1 VITLVTYFFNAEA
14 RLKYQRLVRGP
25 QGPQRAKSRWL
36 LSRRLVLKGGG
47 ALAGSALVAGCGN
60 SSSSTDGGVDARPDR
75 QGTAADM
82 RANGG
87 TDAGP
92 MTSPSDAGAP
102 EPDAGTA
109 PADAA
114 QPQAD
119 AAPQQDA
126 PPAVETHP
134 APYTG
139 PAWVRDAR
147 IGGCDASLDPPEL
160 AAALDAMASQG
171 VSVIEFDSVLSF
183 YLTDAQFEEE
193 AQILDEAAKA
203 AHARGMKAVIYIP
216 TLEVMTP
223 EVARAPGSMFRDHPD
238 WVQVDIAG
246 KPNRFVGGEGRVF
259 WVEPGTESAWLCPS
273 TPYAEYFFKRV
284 QRLARTAL
292 DGMWGDV
299 PLLSDIVAQWPCI
312 CSYCKARF
320 NAETGMTIPA
330 AVNWSSA
337 AFRRWVTWRHKLIS
351 DFEQKILTKARE
363 ARADFEVIIETVTMD
378 YTSGTAQGLDPA
390 SVDDGGLLRVWEV
403 DAVSDR
409 SAMRSATAD
418 DWMDM
423 AVMMKYGAGISGHRP
438 SWVFC
443 YGIQPDDAEHVFGLA
458 LATGNNPF
466 ELKIPIMTETVSAA
480 YRSRV
485 FNWLKGEEALYAA
498 YPLHHVA
505 VLYSSASR
513 DFLDQVSGVGLYSS
527 LNAGDNLWW
536 STTSS
541 DTVPQM
547 QYVADYRGWCRAL
560 IHAHVP
566 FDVLPTA
573 RATAAALGRYRVVV
587 VPSAVA
593 LSDATMAQLAM
604 FVAAGGTV
612 IASGPDLGKF
622 DENGADRGS
631 AALLT
636 GLGITP
642 GGAWMRKPSG
652 SGFVAAGAERAG
664 RTYLRKENQQAAM
677 QIAASV
683 TQPQLVTDAPAAVVF
698 GVRRTR
704 DGKMLLVAANL
715 DGLGASAGSFTP
727 RPASFKVALS
737 LEGKQA
743 TAVSGSQPGAG
754 KAPISFENRDGRV
767 HFSLGVAA
775 VSVVT
780 INLG

>member
-1 VITLVTYFFNAEA
+1 LNNRRFA
-14 RLKYQRLVRGP
+14 RGP
-25 QGPQRAKSRWL
+25 RDRWL

-47 ALAGSALVAGCGN
+47 ALAGSALVAGCGSN
-60 SSSSTDGGVDARPDR
+60 SSAPADGGADARADR
-75 QGTAADM
+75 GGTAMDAKT
-82 RANGG
+82 GG
-87 TDAGP
+87 GSDAG
-92 MTSPSDAGAP
+92 SPSPSPSADAGAP
-102 EPDAGTA
+102 GPDAGTQ
-109 PADAA
+109 PQPDAA
-114 QPQAD
+114 QP
-119 AAPQQDA
+119 PQDA
-126 PPAVETHP
+126 PPAAETHP
-134 APYTG
+134 PAYAG

-160 AAALDAMASQG
+160 TAALDAMAAQG

-183 YLTDAQFEEE
+183 YLTDAQFEQE
-193 AQILDEAAKA
+193 AQILDDAAKA

-216 TLEVMTP
+216 TMEVLTP
-223 EVARAPGSMFRDHPD
+223 EVATAPGSMFRDHPD
-238 WVQVDIAG
+238 WVQKDITG
-246 KPNRFVGGEGRVF
+246 KPNKFIGGEGRVF

-273 TPYAEYFFKRV
+273 SPYAEYFYKRV

-292 DGMWGDV
+292 DGLWGDV
-299 PLLSDIVAQWPCI
+299 PLLSDIVASWPCT
-312 CSYCKARF
+312 CNYCKARF
-320 NAETGMTIPA
+320 MAETGMATPS
-330 AVNWSSA
+330 AVDWSSA
-337 AFRRWVTWRHKLIS
+337 TFRRWVTWRHKLIR
-351 DFEQKILTKARE
+351 DFEQTILTRARE
-363 ARADFEVIIETVTMD
+363 ARADFQVVIETVTMD
-378 YTSGTAQGLDPA
+378 YTSGTVQGLDPA
-390 SVDDGGLLRVWEV
+390 SADDGDVLRVWEV

-409 SAMRSATAD
+409 SAMRVASAD

-423 AVMMKYGAGISGHRP
+423 AVMMKFSAGVSGHRP

-466 ELKIPIMTETVSAA
+466 ELKIPNMTETVSAP
-480 YRSRV
+480 YRTRV
-485 FNWLKGEEALYAA
+485 FNWLKGEETLYTA
-498 YPLHHVA
+498 YPLHHTA

-513 DFLDQVSGVGLYSS
+513 DFLDQASGVGLYSS
-527 LNAGDNLWW
+527 LNPGDDLWW
-536 STTSS
+536 TTASS

-547 QYVADYRGWCRAL
+547 QYVADFRGWCRAL

-566 FDVLPTA
+566 FDVLPA
-573 RATAAALGRYRVVV
+573 FRATPQVLAHYKVLV

-593 LSDATMAQLAM
+593 LSDALMGQLAM
-604 FVAAGGTV
+604 FAAGGGTV

-622 DENGADRGS
+622 DDNGADRGS

-636 GLGITP
+636 GLGVAP
-642 GGAWMRKPSG
+642 GGAWMRKASG

-664 RTYLRKENQQAAM
+664 RTYLRRESQQAAM
-677 QIAASV
+677 QISQAI

-727 RPASFKVALS
+727 RAASFKVALS
-737 LEGKQA
+737 LEGRQA

-754 KAPISFENRDGRV
+754 KAPISFEMKDGRV
-767 HFSLGVAA
+767 SFALSVAA

>member
-1 VITLVTYFFNAEA
+1 M
-14 RLKYQRLVRGP
+14 
-25 QGPQRAKSRWL
+25 
-36 LSRRLVLKGGG
+36 
-47 ALAGSALVAGCGN
+47 LAGGALVAGCGGN
-60 SSSSTDGGVDARPDR
+60 SSSPSDGGVDARADR
-75 QGTAADM
+75 SATAADM
-82 RANGG
+82 RAADGG
-87 TDAGP
+87 ANPTADGGANPTADGGANPTTDAG
-92 MTSPSDAGAP
+92 AAP
-102 EPDAGTA
+102 
-109 PADAA
+109 DAA

-119 AAPQQDA
+119 APPQDA
-126 PPAVETHP
+126 PPPAVETHP
-134 APYTG
+134 PAYAG

-147 IGGCDASLDPPEL
+147 VGGCDASLDEPEL
-160 AAALDAMASQG
+160 AQALDAMAAQG

-193 AQILDEAAKA
+193 AQILDDAAKA

-216 TLEVMTP
+216 TMEVLTP
-223 EVARAPGSMFRDHPD
+223 EVAQAPGSMFRDHPD
-238 WVQVDIAG
+238 WVQVDIEG
-246 KPNRFVGGEGRVF
+246 KPNKFVGGEGRVF
-259 WVEPGTESAWLCPS
+259 WVDPGTESAWLCPS
-273 TPYAEYFFKRV
+273 TPYADYFIRRV

-299 PLLSDIVAQWPCI
+299 PLLSDIVAKWPCI

-320 NAETGMTIPA
+320 NADTGLTIPS
-330 AVNWSSA
+330 AVDWSSPS
-337 AFRRWVTWRHKLIS
+337 FRRWVSWRHKLIW

-378 YTSGTAQGLDPA
+378 YTSGTVQGLDPA
-390 SVDDGGLLRVWEV
+390 SADDGQVLRVWEV

-409 SAMRSATAD
+409 SAMRFASVD

-423 AVMMKYGAGISGHRP
+423 AVMMKHGAGVSGHRP

-466 ELKIPIMTETVSAA
+466 ELKIPNMTETVSAA
-480 YRSRV
+480 YRNRV
-485 FNWLKGEEALYAA
+485 FNWLKGEDSLYAA

-527 LNAGDNLWW
+527 LNPGDDLWW
-536 STTSS
+536 STAAS
-541 DTVPQM
+541 DTVPQL

-566 FDVLPTA
+566 FDVLPSP
-573 RATAAALGRYRVVV
+573 RATAANLGRYRVVV

-593 LSDATMAQLAM
+593 LSDATMGQLAM
-604 FVAAGGTV
+604 FAANGGTV

-622 DENGADRGS
+622 DEDGRDRGN
-631 AALLT
+631 AALLA
-636 GLGITP
+636 GLGVAP
-642 GGAWMRKPSG
+642 GGAWGRKGSG
-652 SGFVAAGAERAG
+652 NGFVAAGAERAG
-664 RTYLRKENQQAAM
+664 RTYLRKESQQAAM
-677 QIAASV
+677 QIAQSI
-683 TQPQLVTDAPAAVVF
+683 TQPQLVTDAPAATVF

-715 DGLGASAGSFTP
+715 DGMGTSAGSFTP
-727 RPASFKVALS
+727 RAASFKVALS

-754 KAPISFENRDGRV
+754 KAPVTFEMKDGRV
-767 HFSLGVAA
+767 HFSLSMGA

>member
-1 VITLVTYFFNAEA
+1 MNNRRFAG
-14 RLKYQRLVRGP
+14 GP
-25 QGPQRAKSRWL
+25 RDRWL

-47 ALAGSALVAGCGN
+47 ALAGSALVAGCG
-60 SSSSTDGGVDARPDR
+60 SKSDPAPDGGVDARADR
-75 QGTAADM
+75 AGSAMDM
-82 RANGG
+82 KAGG
-87 TDAGP
+87 GNDAGGP
-92 MTSPSDAGAP
+92 SPSPDAGVPA
-102 EPDAGTA
+102 PDAGTQ
-109 PADAA
+109 PQPDAA
-114 QPQAD
+114 QPQPD
-119 AAPQQDA
+119 AAQPD
-126 PPAVETHP
+126 PPLETHP
-134 APYTG
+134 QAYAG

-160 AAALDAMASQG
+160 AAILDAMAAQG
-171 VSVIEFDSVLSF
+171 VSVVEFDSVLSF

-193 AQILDEAAKA
+193 AQILDAAAKA

-216 TLEVMTP
+216 TMEVLTP
-223 EVARAPGSMFRDHPD
+223 EVASAPGSMFRDHPD
-238 WVQVDIAG
+238 WVQTDIQG

-273 TPYAEYFFKRV
+273 TPYAEYFYKRV

-292 DGMWGDV
+292 DGVWGDV
-299 PLLSDIVAQWPCI
+299 PLLSDIVANWPCI

-320 NAETGMTIPA
+320 MADTGMATPSS
-330 AVNWSSA
+330 VDWSSA
-337 AFRRWVTWRHKLIS
+337 AFRRWVTWRHKLIR
-351 DFEQKILTKARE
+351 DFEQNILIKARE
-363 ARADFEVIIETVTMD
+363 ARADFQVIIETVTMD
-378 YTSGTAQGLDPA
+378 YTSASVQGLDPA
-390 SVDDGGLLRVWEV
+390 SADDGDVLRVWEV

-409 SAMRSATAD
+409 NAMRFATAE

-423 AVMMKYGAGISGHRP
+423 AAMMKFGAGISGHRP

-443 YGIQPDDAEHVFGLA
+443 YGIQPSDAEHVFGLA

-485 FNWLKGEEALYAA
+485 FNWLKGEEALYTA
-498 YPLHHVA
+498 YPLHHAA
-505 VLYSSASR
+505 VLYSPASR

-527 LNAGDNLWW
+527 LNPGDDLWW
-536 STTSS
+536 STTPS
-541 DTVPQM
+541 DTVPET

-566 FDVLPTA
+566 FDVLPA
-573 RATAAALGRYRVVV
+573 YRATAQALARYKVIV
-587 VPSAVA
+587 VPSAIA
-593 LSDATMAQLAM
+593 LSDATMGQLAM
-604 FVAAGGTV
+604 FVAGGGTV

-642 GGAWMRKPSG
+642 GGAWMRKASG

-664 RTYLRKENQQAAM
+664 RSYLRKENQQAAT
-677 QIAASV
+677 QISQAV

-704 DGKMLLVAANL
+704 DGKMLLIAANL
-715 DGLGASAGSFTP
+715 DGLGASPGAFTP

-737 LEGKQA
+737 LEGRQA
-743 TAVSGSQPGAG
+743 SAVSGSQPGAG
-754 KAPISFENRDGRV
+754 KAPISFEMKDGRV
-767 HFSLGVAA
+767 NFSLSVAA

-780 INLG
+780 INLA